1 MISLTGVQYEA
12 MRADLPS
19 GITILVDGL
28 FTDTPLPAGQIELP
42 NLTLFL
48 SVFSGILTER

>member
-1 MISLTGVQYEA
+1 MISLTEVQYEA

-42 NLTLFL
+42 SFNPIPIGFYWY
-48 SVFSGILTER
+48 FG